1 MYDAFLQIDA
11 EFRVLNNVRLMV
23 VRRIRKQ
30 NINVTNADFEQC
42 NSLFPNIVSVLKK
55 STNISLSYTLK
66 EYVPLRKGNI
76 QVNSSA
82 MVPIIG
88 TS

>member
-23 VRRIRKQ
+23 VRKIRKR
-30 NINVTNADFEQC
+30 NTNVTNADFEQC
-42 NSLFPNIVSVLKK
+42 NSLFPNIGSVLKK
-55 STNISLSYTLK
+55 VQTSLYH
-66 EYVPLRKGNI
+66 
-76 QVNSSA
+76 
-82 MVPIIG
+82 